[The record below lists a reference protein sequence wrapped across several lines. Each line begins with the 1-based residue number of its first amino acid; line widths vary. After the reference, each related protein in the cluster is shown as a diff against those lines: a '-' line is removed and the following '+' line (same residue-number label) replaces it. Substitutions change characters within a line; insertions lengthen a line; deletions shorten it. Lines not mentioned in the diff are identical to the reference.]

1 MLDLDDET
9 KVFVQ
14 RDLYS
19 AFLIKNSDSTLMRA
33 DKNKCNKNFKR
44 FVYYHNE
51 CIEKVRQE
59 NTDRLSC
66 FGF

>member
-1 MLDLDDET
+1 MLDFDDEN

-19 AFLIKNSDSTLMRA
+19 AFLIKNSDSTLMHA
-33 DKNKCNKNFKR
+33 DKNKCIKDFKR

-51 CIEKVRQE
+51 CIDLVRKT
-59 NTDRLSC
+59 NKDRLSC